1 MLKKRELTDCYALFE
16 LMIHPDVFPFV
27 RNKAETIEEYMFHV
41 KNMIEEEEQGKLISR
56 TILDEW
62 ENPIGCISLYEIED
76 QKGFLGTWLGKPY
89 HGKGFNQRAKDAFFC
104 ELFYEKQIEAVFMK
118 IRKTNMRSLKAAEK
132 LPYAVKTEL
141 DWIGSDT
148 FHLYEIPKDLYTL
161 YSMRTFE
168 EENRRLKEA

>member
-62 ENPIGCISLYEIED
+62 ENPIGCISLYEIEE
-76 QKGFLGTWLGKPY
+76 QKASSA
-89 HGKGFNQRAKDAFFC
+89 HGSASLTMEKAITSGRKTRFC
-104 ELFYEKQIEAVFMK
+104 ELFMKSKLKPFYENQKNKYALPQS
-118 IRKTNMRSLKAAEK
+118 RGKA
-132 LPYAVKTEL
+132 PICRQ
-141 DWIGSDT
+141 D
-148 FHLYEIPKDLYTL
+148 
-161 YSMRTFE
+161 
-168 EENRRLKEA
+168 